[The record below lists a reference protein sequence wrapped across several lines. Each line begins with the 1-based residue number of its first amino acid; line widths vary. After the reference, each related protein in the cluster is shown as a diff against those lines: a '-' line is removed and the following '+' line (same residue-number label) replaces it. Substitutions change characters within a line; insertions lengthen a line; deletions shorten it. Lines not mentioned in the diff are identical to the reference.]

1 MGNADSPKI
10 QLPPFT
16 PPKVHWN
23 QDNLHAQ
30 FKSFKCVVEFAF
42 KDQYEKCLNSVK
54 CGFILNWLG
63 IEVYPVY
70 DNLPI
75 TEAQKQ
81 DLEQL
86 LAAFEKYFKPER
98 NIFQSC
104 YALGSIYSGAFKTQ
118 SEFYHKLNSMANDCS
133 FTNKEEIV
141 KFLFLTHNQNTWV
154 HEHLL
159 KEMQD
164 MTSMTDMLH
173 MACVCEGTVYSK
185 EISKQYLESI
195 KTVKQVD
202 AINMPQRS
210 ASASKGRGC
219 GRGHGQG
226 QSQSQY
232 RSQSKGR
239 PSGNCS
245 NCGLS
250 HPPKRCKA
258 FGKECYH
265 CHKKGHFSQYC
276 RSKQHGHSPSQSK
289 YNGSR
294 QSCRDIHDMD
304 QSQFDDAPQFEQDFI
319 TVML

>member
-1 MGNADSPKI
+1 MGDADAPKI

-16 PPKVHWN
+16 PPKFHWN
-23 QDNLHAQ
+23 QDNLYEQ
-30 FKSFKCVVEFAF
+30 FKSFKRVVEFAF
-42 KDQYEKCLNSVK
+42 KGQYEKCSNSVK
-54 CGFILNWLG
+54 CGFILNLLD
-63 IEVYPVY
+63 IEAYPVY

-75 TEAQKQ
+75 TEALKQ
-81 DLEQL
+81 DPEQL

-98 NIFQSC
+98 NIFQSW

-118 SEFYHKLNSMANDCS
+118 SEFCHKLNSVANDCS
-133 FTNKEEIV
+133 FTKKEEIV
-141 KFLFLTHNQNTWV
+141 KFLFLTHNQNTRV

-173 MACVCEGTVYSK
+173 MACVCEGTVYSE
-185 EISKQYLESI
+185 EISKQHLESI

-202 AINMPQRS
+202 AINQCQRS
-210 ASASKGRGC
+210 ASASKGRG
-219 GRGHGQG
+219 RGQG
-226 QSQSQY
+226 QSQSRH

-265 CHKKGHFSQYC
+265 CHKKVTF
-276 RSKQHGHSPSQSK
+276 HSTAGLS
-289 YNGSR
+289 N
-294 QSCRDIHDMD
+294 MD
-304 QSQFDDAPQFEQDFI
+304 VSHPNQNTMVQDNH
-319 TVML
+319 TVIYMT